1 VNSLTV
7 DDSQTALRNRLAV
20 LQLVRVGLAVAVM
33 VLPALVGAPGAPASV
48 PLAYLLVVGAAELG
62 RRRFARLASP
72 LLSAL
77 VLVDGAFLAAAI
89 LLTGGNET
97 SPLLFLA
104 FLEVVAVTLLA
115 SHRTGLK
122 VAVWCALLLFLGR
135 TASSAGVL
143 HLSHPGP
150 DRAAAVSA
158 LAFLLFAVG
167 AAAFQSVN
175 ERTLRHT
182 GSELAALVDLGSA
195 LEGARRPGEVVGV
208 LVAHLRTRLRFARV
222 VVMVRVDGSW
232 VTWDDHAPSGGD
244 TGPLGQVAN
253 AVLADGQPR
262 LVRSVDDGLLAAQL
276 PGAHNVVVASLTGDE
291 EPLGLVA
298 AEWGHGAQARIP
310 GLTVSSLLQ
319 SVAHAAL
326 ALRNARLLD
335 EVERLATRDEVTGL
349 ANRRLFEET
358 FPLEVGRHDRTGA
371 PLSLVLL
378 DVDHFKAINDEFG
391 HPAGDAVLRDV
402 GQALAANTKAFDL
415 AARYGGDEF
424 VVLLP
429 GCAAADAPRVAERM
443 RAAASRAVQ
452 APTAVALSAGAATM
466 PNDAGD
472 GAQLLAAADEALY
485 EAKRGGRDR
494 VETAHPQEPSPTQ
507 EPAGVVIP
515 AASTS
520 AAARRR
526 NRR

>member
-1 VNSLTV
+1 MSSVTV
-7 DDSQTALRNRLAV
+7 TESQTAVQNRLAV
-20 LQLVRVGLAVAVM
+20 LQLVRVALAVAVM
-33 VLPALVGAPGAPASV
+33 ALPPLVGMAGAPLAV
-48 PLAYLLVVGAAELG
+48 PLAYLLVVGAAELA
-62 RRRFARLASP
+62 RRRFSRLASP

-89 LLTGGNET
+89 LLTGGNES

-122 VAVWCALLLFLGR
+122 VAVWTALLLFLGR
-135 TASSAGVL
+135 TASSAGIF
-143 HLSHPGP
+143 HLNHPGA
-150 DRAAAVSA
+150 DRTAAVSA

-195 LEGARRPGEVVGV
+195 LERARRPGEVIGV
-208 LVAHLRTRLRFARV
+208 LIAHLRTRLRFARV
-222 VVMVRVDGSW
+222 VVLVRIDGAW
-232 VTWDDHAPSGGD
+232 VAWGDHASGD
-244 TGPLGQVAN
+244 DDAGPLGRVAS
-253 AVLADGQPR
+253 AMLDDGQPR
-262 LVRSVDDGLLAAQL
+262 LVRCLDDGLLAAQL
-276 PGAHNVVVASLTGDE
+276 PDAHNVVVASLTGDD

-298 AEWGHGAQARIP
+298 AEWGHGPRARIP

-319 SVAHAAL
+319 SVAHTAL

-349 ANRRLFEET
+349 ANRRLFQEQ
-358 FPLEVGRHDRTGA
+358 FPMEVGRHDRTGA
-371 PLSLVLL
+371 PLSLVVL
-378 DVDHFKAINDEFG
+378 DVDHFKDINDRYG
-391 HPAGDAVLRDV
+391 HPVGDAVLRAV

-429 GCAAADAPRVAERM
+429 GCHAADVPQVAERL
-443 RAAASRAVQ
+443 RAAASRAVSS
-452 APTAVALSAGAATM
+452 PVGVALSAGTATM
-466 PNDAGD
+466 PDDAGD
-472 GAQLLAAADEALY
+472 GAELLAAADDALY
-485 EAKRGGRDR
+485 AAKRAGRDR
-494 VETAHPQEPSPTQ
+494 VETAHT
-507 EPAGVVIP
+507 
-515 AASTS
+515 
-520 AAARRR
+520 R
-526 NRR
+526 